1 MPEEWDRGG
10 RGASI
15 PVQNLRDF
23 DNNIFVLSSHSDEAA
38 EQMEETFLS
47 DWLSNSEEKEIS
59 VSRHRTGCW

>member
-47 DWLSNSEEKEIS
+47 DWLSN
-59 VSRHRTGCW
+59 